1 MLIERFVASREPRLM
16 TQALRFIAP
25 MRKAAKESP
34 SRMVAALTS
43 ASATYVPSATPLRT
57 PLAEV
62 LASLPQPTAEE
73 TAAAVMPPEDPA
85 DKAKDKKDD
94 GEKKDDKEEKK
105 EEKPPAEKKPPAKL
119 PENEMLVALLA
130 LLLLLDTGKPK
141 LAMPWALQMMERLTA
156 LKRRT
161 LDSIGEKVYFYAS
174 WAFEN
179 CGELAALRSPLLAA
193 HRTALLHHNTTCQ
206 ATLLN
211 CLLRNYLHYK
221 LFDQAE
227 KLLTKTAFP
236 EHASNMQLARYLYYT
251 GRIKALQLEYTE
263 AHRCLLQ
270 AQRKAP
276 TSRALGFRLT
286 VHKLGAIVQLLLGE
300 IPERAVFRHPQSR
313 AAMLPY
319 LQLVQAVRLGDLA
332 AFRAAMDKHAAGFNS
347 DTNYTLIVRL
357 RQNVIRAGLRN
368 ISLAY
373 SRIALS
379 DVAAKL
385 ALDHPEDME
394 SIAAKAIRDG
404 VIDASI
410 DHAAGVL
417 VSKEAHDVYA
427 TLEPQAA
434 FHKRITFCLN
444 IHNDAVKAMAYPP
457 DAHKDELPDAE
468 AIKERQREE
477 QELAEALAE
486 EDYD

>member
-1 MLIERFVASREPRLM
+1 MSSRPSPLAPSSSDLCTTSIPN
-16 TQALRFIAP
+16 TQALG
-25 MRKAAKESP
+25 SP
-34 SRMVAALTS
+34 CLRTYAVRALCMPPSIPFRRPAALATARATTARVTS
-43 ASATYVPSATPLRT
+43 VTR
-57 PLAEV
+57 
-62 LASLPQPTAEE
+62 
-73 TAAAVMPPEDPA
+73 
-85 DKAKDKKDD
+85 
-94 GEKKDDKEEKK
+94 
-105 EEKPPAEKKPPAKL
+105 
-119 PENEMLVALLA
+119 LLSRCA
-130 LLLLLDTGKPK
+130 GQ
-141 LAMPWALQMMERLTA
+141 LQT
-156 LKRRT
+156 
-161 LDSIGEKVYFYAS
+161 I
-174 WAFEN
+174 
-179 CGELAALRSPLLAA
+179 RSPLLAA
-193 HRTALLHHNTTCQ
+193 YRTACLHHNTTCQ

-211 CLLRNYLHYK
+211 LLLRNYQHFK

-227 KLLTKTAFP
+227 KLLTKTTFP
-236 EHASNMQLARYLYYT
+236 EQASNTQLARYLYYT

-276 TSRALGFRLT
+276 SSKGLGFRLT

-300 IPERAVFRHPQSR
+300 IPDRAVFRHPQSR
-313 AAMLPY
+313 LPMLPY

-332 AFRAAMDKHAAGFNS
+332 AFRAAMEKHAATFIA
-347 DTNYTLIVRL
+347 DTNYTLIIRL

-373 SRIALS
+373 SRISLADIAS
-379 DVAAKL
+379 KL

-404 VIDASI
+404 VIEATV

-417 VSKEAHDVYA
+417 ISKEATDVYS

-444 IHNDAVKAMAYPP
+444 VHNDAVKAMSYPP
-457 DAHKDELPDAE
+457 DAHKGELPDAE
-468 AIKERQREE
+468 AIKQRQLEE

-486 EDYD
+486 EDYE